1 MSWSSSSRAVVVT
14 ANAATMKRSVLASF
28 YWEESESCDL
38 WWSCHRD
45 WISDKWWYQ
54 WYDRGHR
61 RRWTWRTEAEGLV
74 VRCRFC
80 TVKMLTVRTFL
91 KGGKV
96 EWMPRAFLRFRG
108 NKFCFRVFIFFATLN
123 WGIRK
128 FLTKSRYKTEIFF
141 IDYLRLF
148 LSKFRN
154 LFRRNDSFLS
164 NGDFFSFMS
173 KMIRI
178 RRYVHT

>member
-14 ANAATMKRSVLASF
+14 ANAATMKRSVLALRRI
-28 YWEESESCDL
+28 WKL
-38 WWSCHRD
+38 WLVMKLSSGLNKWQVMISVIWSRPQEAVD
-45 WISDKWWYQ
+45 VE
-54 WYDRGHR
+54 DRGRRVGGKMPILYSEDAHR
-61 RRWTWRTEAEGLV
+61 AY
-74 VRCRFC
+74 FS
-80 TVKMLTVRTFL
+80 